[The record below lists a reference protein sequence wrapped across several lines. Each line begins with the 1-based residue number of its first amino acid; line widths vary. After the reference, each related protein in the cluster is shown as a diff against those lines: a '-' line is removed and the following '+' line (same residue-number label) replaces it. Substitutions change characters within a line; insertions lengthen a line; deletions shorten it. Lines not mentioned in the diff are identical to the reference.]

1 MDCDSSHL
9 HHLTSDVRS
18 PHSPKTRAM
27 PCIARKYRWKAGSTS
42 GSPPPPRGGAGAR
55 PGRGSRRRRRRSDRP
70 RTQPVPV
77 RQTGQMK
84 RVFVDTGAWYS
95 LVDAKDPD
103 HRAVAA
109 CLAEYHGRLAT
120 SNFVFDETVT
130 LLRYRLDY
138 RTARA

>member
-1 MDCDSSHL
+1 
-9 HHLTSDVRS
+9 
-18 PHSPKTRAM
+18 
-27 PCIARKYRWKAGSTS
+27 
-42 GSPPPPRGGAGAR
+42 
-55 PGRGSRRRRRRSDRP
+55 
-70 RTQPVPV
+70 
-77 RQTGQMK
+77 MK

-130 LLRYRLDY
+130 LLRYRLGY
-138 RTARA
+138 RAARTFGAALLAGGLGPVFRLTPADEAGAWEIFTRYRDKRFSFTDCTSFALIKRLAIGSAVAIDDDFRAFGIPCLPGGD